1 MHCIFQSSQIYLLVS
16 DCTEELMN
24 RRKIQ
29 VVNHAFAL
37 FIEKGIVPTSIQ
49 DIIERAGI
57 SKGTFYNYFASKN
70 ECVSAVLEQLRYEAH
85 MNRSELQVGK
95 DPSDPDVLIEQ
106 ISMIAKSSQKYGLS
120 ALFEEILHSR
130 DKEMKQYVMQHRLF
144 EIEWLAGR
152 LVDVYGEKL
161 RRYAFEAAVIFMGI
175 QQHLLFTAK
184 SINQSN
190 IEPKN
195 VARTV
200 LLHYMSY
207 IIDCL
212 VEKNTS
218 VIDDEKLHVAKSS
231 VTQEE
236 VKQEDILQALDDSSC
251 QLRFTKAQADLT
263 AALRYEIEQQP
274 LRESVVNALLKPYVE
289 AFKGLEGYDQAKDI
303 MTMIWRYMKH

>member
-1 MHCIFQSSQIYLLVS
+1 
-16 DCTEELMN
+16 MN
-24 RRKIQ
+24 RRKTQ